1 MEQLLLIL
9 ISVVSSQADKIT
21 NALLFNDVLK
31 KIIILDCTAPFRVG
45 ITTDS
50 VATDDGTPMAGM
62 NRGVCLEYTQ
72 KPC

>member
-9 ISVVSSQADKIT
+9 ISVVSSQIT

-31 KIIILDCTAPFRVG
+31 KIIILDCTAPFRVA

-50 VATDDGTPMAGM
+50 VATDDTTPMAGM

>member
-9 ISVVSSQADKIT
+9 ISVVSSQIT

-31 KIIILDCTAPFRVG
+31 KIIILDCTAPFRVA

-50 VATDDGTPMAGM
+50 VATDDTTPMASM

>member
-9 ISVVSSQADKIT
+9 ISVVSSEIT

-31 KIIILDCTAPFRVG
+31 KIIVLDCTAPFRVA

-50 VATDDGTPMAGM
+50 VATDDTTPMAGM

>member
-9 ISVVSSQADKIT
+9 ISVVSSQADKNT
-21 NALLFNDVLK
+21 NDVLK

-50 VATDDGTPMAGM
+50 VATDDTTPMAGM

>member
-1 MEQLLLIL
+1 MIL
-9 ISVVSSQADKIT
+9 ISVVSSQIT

-31 KIIILDCTAPFRVG
+31 KIIILDCTAPFRVA

-50 VATDDGTPMAGM
+50 VATDDTTPMAGM